1 MIPQRAFRADVKP
14 RAEPPGHNGLSL
26 GVTLYGCAMDALVI
40 NPLGPANL
48 SALSA
53 VRPVQAVA
61 AVPVQAPAQDDRA
74 AGVTTLGLQD
84 VAQTLFQSNLQ
95 AAALFPVATPAPGG
109 LGLPQEAAA
118 SLLAALNPPQ
128 ASAAT
133 GTVADATTQ
142 AASAVPATPTAIQ
155 APATPDTTATT
166 TATTT
171 TAAALT
177 PDLTAPPDALNTSLD
192 LAMETALR
200 FGAGVQALGAPTQP
214 VGELGAPLGQGLVR
228 DATSVLRVGNLQPH
242 AGGPGPEAYTR
253 PQVAA
258 AQVIRS
264 YQALPAATTP
274 PGLDLLA

>member
-1 MIPQRAFRADVKP
+1 
-14 RAEPPGHNGLSL
+14 
-26 GVTLYGCAMDALVI
+26 MDAFTI

-61 AVPVQAPAQDDRA
+61 VPAVQPPDTRA
-74 AGVTTLGLQD
+74 AAVTTLGLQD
-84 VAQTLFQSNLQ
+84 LTQTLFQRNLQ
-95 AAALFPVATPAPGG
+95 AAALFPVATPSPGA

-128 ASAAT
+128 ASAAA
-133 GTVADATTQ
+133 GTVADVTAAAAAATTP
-142 AASAVPATPTAIQ
+142 AATPATPTAIQ
-155 APATPDTTATT
+155 APAPADTTPATPAATTAT
-166 TATTT
+166 
-171 TAAALT
+171 LT
-177 PDLTAPPDALNTSLD
+177 PDLTAPPDTLNASLD
-192 LAMETALR
+192 LALETALR

-253 PQVAA
+253 PRVAA
-258 AQVIRS
+258 SQVIRS
-264 YQALPAATTP
+264 YQALPAATA

>member
-1 MIPQRAFRADVKP
+1 
-14 RAEPPGHNGLSL
+14 
-26 GVTLYGCAMDALVI
+26 MDAFTI

-61 AVPVQAPAQDDRA
+61 VQPPAPEARTA
-74 AGVTTLGLQD
+74 AVTTLGLQD
-84 VAQTLFQSNLQ
+84 LAQTLFQRNLQ
-95 AAALFPVATPAPGG
+95 AAALFPVATPSPGA

-128 ASAAT
+128 ASAAA
-133 GTVADATTQ
+133 GTVADVTTAAAATTP
-142 AASAVPATPTAIQ
+142 AATPAAPTAIQ
-155 APATPDTTATT
+155 APAPADTTPATPAATTAT
-166 TATTT
+166 
-171 TAAALT
+171 LT
-177 PDLTAPPDALNTSLD
+177 PDLTAPRDAVNASLD
-192 LAMETALR
+192 LALETALR
-200 FGAGVQALGAPTQP
+200 FGAGVQALGAPAQA

-264 YQALPAATTP
+264 YQAPSAATA

>member
-1 MIPQRAFRADVKP
+1 
-14 RAEPPGHNGLSL
+14 
-26 GVTLYGCAMDALVI
+26 MDALII

-61 AVPVQAPAQDDRA
+61 VPTVQPPAPEDR
-74 AGVTTLGLQD
+74 TTLALQD
-84 VAQTLFQSNLQ
+84 LTQTLFQRNLQ
-95 AAALFPVATPAPGG
+95 AAALFPVATPSPGA
-109 LGLPQEAAA
+109 LGLPPEAAA

-133 GTVADATTQ
+133 GIVPDATTQ
-142 AASAVPATPTAIQ
+142 AAASTPPASPTATQAPVPA
-155 APATPDTTATT
+155 D
-166 TATTT
+166 TTT
-171 TAAALT
+171 TAAAATTTAATLT
-177 PDLTAPPDALNTSLD
+177 PDLTAPQDAINTSLD
-192 LAMETALR
+192 LALETALR

-253 PQVAA
+253 PPVAA
-258 AQVIRS
+258 AQVIRG
-264 YQALPAATTP
+264 YQALPAATA